1 MGYIG
6 NKPAQGLFDTQNIK
20 DGGVQ
25 TADIANS
32 AVTESKIADGSIQ
45 TAKLANGA
53 VTAAKLAEGAAVPS
67 QTGQAGKYLTTN
79 GVTASWDEINI
90 IDYGSVT
97 GAVGANLEDFG
108 LITGAV

>member
-25 TADIANS
+25 TADIADS
-32 AVTESKIADGSIQ
+32 AVTESKI
-45 TAKLANGA
+45 ANGA
-53 VTAAKLAEGAAVPS
+53 VTAAKLADGAAVPP

-97 GAVGANLEDFG
+97 GAVGTNVEDFG